1 MRTSDFDY
9 ELPEDRIAQ
18 TPCEPRDAAR
28 LLVDR
33 GGSAGEVRFEHRHVR
48 DLPDLLRAGDL
59 LVVNDTRVLP
69 ARLHLTRRSGGR
81 AEVLVLE
88 PVVDRQWTAL
98 VRPGG
103 RLKSGET
110 LVDRDGR
117 EVVKFLGRSDDPD
130 VFLVDFLGSDP
141 VEAVLERLGEMPL
154 PPYISAPVE
163 HPDRYQTVYSR
174 RSASSAAPT
183 AGLHITPELLT
194 RLHDASIDV
203 ARVELVVGLDTFK
216 PVSVDDPRDHVI
228 HSETFNVDESTMER
242 IAAAERVVAV
252 GTTSVRTI
260 ETAFTTGRTTG
271 RTDLFVH
278 RGYDWKRVDV
288 MMTNFHMPRTTLLLM
303 IDAFVGDRWRDL
315 YDVALADRYRFL
327 SFGDAM
333 LLDRHAA

>member
-117 EVVKFLGRSDDPD
+117 EVVRFLGRSDDPD